1 MIKRIKKM
9 DKKKLIPMGVVGL
22 ITIVIAI
29 VVIINLLFVK
39 DDLKSFS
46 FSNEKVYINFG
57 EERFDFTGNISMDD
71 KDNVAN
77 VTIDGKETKLFSE
90 PIYYKKKDQIIL
102 PTPYSVVFP
111 KSSGRQ
117 FKVNYFTMVKKSND
131 NFYLKNN
138 DLSTNV
144 NNTFLFDGS
153 DYYIFLNDSV
163 VSFGDNEIEI
173 GSMSYVNYIYDTK
186 ELYIYDYND
195 KKIYYFE
202 DVTGNVFVS
211 NDLYKVNLKSDTLEI
226 NGKNKLLMKN
236 FDYLK
241 KLK

>member
-211 NDLYKVNLKSDTLEI
+211 NDLYKVNLKSDTLEV